1 MSQIKPTEHQIKRL
15 KLYATENHYDLEKLN
30 SWLNKHEYLDNDT
43 RRYKVEGLVLDEKAK
58 NGLLDDYD
66 KKRLEVRRAQ
76 QWGYEERKFPDDTLD
91 GIQSD
96 AICRMPFTGMT
107 VNPDGKLVLCCNSTK
122 INVGHISEVEDLQ
135 EHFTHSPAMNAV
147 RDQMKNGE
155 LPPDECSICIRKRK
169 TGNDTAAIDQW
180 VKRIVPWP
188 PTPDNTI
195 EFLEFTASNM
205 CNQTCTM
212 CGGLYSSKWG
222 DLEREAIDLGLTF
235 RNDSPWR
242 SGDHPIYSISDDDM
256 KKIYKLLPNL
266 KRIMIKGG
274 EPFADKRNIEL
285 IRRCNEMENPPM
297 LSIVTNF
304 AVIVPKVM
312 KLISEYRGYII
323 FNCSIDGL
331 YEQYDWIRGSS
342 FKQTIGNMD
351 RYYEASG
358 LKSNVSLS
366 PTLYSI
372 FNFREAVEFFNA
384 KYCVQKFSI
393 NHVTDPKYTSFGM
406 LDKETLEP
414 LLASYESL
422 RSNFKPLTNI
432 DHVLDREPFSEKHR
446 KQNMPYVKQWITF
459 MNMKR
464 GFKIEDH
471 VPELKAFMK

>member
-1 MSQIKPTEHQIKRL
+1 
-15 KLYATENHYDLEKLN
+15 
-30 SWLNKHEYLDNDT
+30 
-43 RRYKVEGLVLDEKAK
+43 
-58 NGLLDDYD
+58 
-66 KKRLEVRRAQ
+66 
-76 QWGYEERKFPDDTLD
+76 
-91 GIQSD
+91 
-96 AICRMPFTGMT
+96 MPFTGMT
-107 VNPDGKLVLCCNSTK
+107 INPDGKLILCCNSTK
-122 INVGHISEVEDLQ
+122 IDVGHISEVEDLQ

-155 LPPDECSICIRKRK
+155 LPPDRCSVCIRKRK
-169 TGNDTAAIDQW
+169 QGNGTAAIDQW

-188 PTPDNTI
+188 PTPDNRI

-212 CGGLYSSKWG
+212 CGSLYSSKWG
-222 DLEREAIDLGLTF
+222 DLEREAIDFGLTF
-235 RNDSPWR
+235 RNDTPWR
-242 SGDHPIYSISDDDM
+242 SGNHPIYSISDDDM
-256 KKIYKLLPNL
+256 KKIYKLLPHL

-285 IRRCNEMENPPM
+285 IRRCNEMEHPPTM
-297 LSIVTNF
+297 SIVTNF

-312 KLISEYRGYII
+312 KLISEYRGYIN

-351 RYYEASG
+351 RYYEATG
-358 LKSNVSLS
+358 KKSIVALS

-372 FNFREAVEFFNA
+372 FNLREAVEFFNA
-384 KYCVQKFSI
+384 KDAVEAFNF
-393 NHVTDPKYTSFGM
+393 NHVTDPKYTSIGM
-406 LDKETLEP
+406 LEEDILEP

-422 RSNFKPLTNI
+422 RPNKKFITSIN
-432 DHVLDREPFSEKHR
+432 HVLERKPFSEKHR
-446 KQNMPYVKQWITF
+446 KQNMPYVKQWISF

>member
-1 MSQIKPTEHQIKRL
+1 M
-15 KLYATENHYDLEKLN
+15 
-30 SWLNKHEYLDNDT
+30 
-43 RRYKVEGLVLDEKAK
+43 RRYRVEGLVLDQKSK
-58 NGLLDDYD
+58 NGLLTEDD
-66 KKRLEVRRAQ
+66 KSRLKVRKAQ
-76 QWGYEERKFPDDTLD
+76 LYEFHNREHPADSLD

-96 AICRMPFTGMT
+96 GICRLPFTGMT
-107 VNPDGKLVLCCNSTK
+107 INPDGKLVLCCNSTK
-122 INVGHISEVEDLQ
+122 IDVGHISEVEDLQ
-135 EHFTHSPAMNAV
+135 EYFTHSSAYNAV
-147 RDQMKNGE
+147 RDEMKNGD
-155 LPPDECSICIRKRK
+155 LPPDRCQICVRKRK
-169 TGNDTAAIDQW
+169 EGKSTASRSSAAIDQW

-188 PTPDNTI
+188 PTPNNTI

-212 CGGLYSSKWG
+212 CGSLYSSKWG
-222 DLEREAIDLGLTF
+222 DLEREAIDFGLTF
-235 RNDSPWR
+235 RNDTPWR

-256 KKIYKLLPNL
+256 KKIYKLLPHL

-285 IRRCNEMENPPM
+285 IRRCNEMENPPRV
-297 LSIVTNF
+297 SIVTNF

-312 KLISEYRGYII
+312 KLLTEYRGFIW

-331 YEQYDWIRGSS
+331 YKQYDWIRGSS
-342 FKQTIGNMD
+342 FEQTVGNMD
-351 RYYEASG
+351 RYYEATG
-358 LKSNVSLS
+358 LKSNVSIS

-372 FNFREAVEFFNA
+372 FNVREAIEFFNA
-384 KYCVQKFSI
+384 KDCVQNFNI

-422 RSNFKPLTNI
+422 RSNDKHLTSIN
-432 DHVLDREPFSEKHR
+432 HLLNRKPFSEKHR
-446 KQNMPYVKQWITF
+446 KQNMPYVKQWISF

>member
-1 MSQIKPTEHQIKRL
+1 MIYQTEPLHISADK
-15 KLYATENHYDLEKLN
+15 
-30 SWLNKHEYLDNDT
+30 WP
-43 RRYKVEGLVLDEKAK
+43 EGISADSA
-58 NGLLDDYD
+58 
-66 KKRLEVRRAQ
+66 
-76 QWGYEERKFPDDTLD
+76 D
-91 GIQSD
+91 GIQSA
-96 AICRMPFTGMT
+96 AICRMAFNGMT
-107 VNPDGKLVLCCNSTK
+107 INPDGRLILCCNST
-122 INVGHISEVEDLQ
+122 IHDIGHISEIEDLQ
-135 EHFTHSPAMNAV
+135 EHFTHGSAMNAV
-147 RDQMKNGE
+147 RTQMKNGI
-155 LPPDECSICIRKRK
+155 LPPDKCKICIRKRK
-169 TGNDTAAIDQW
+169 AGNNTAAIDGW
-180 VKRIVPWP
+180 VKRMVPWP
-188 PTPDNTI
+188 PTPENTI

-212 CGGLYSSKWG
+212 CGSLYSSKWG
-222 DLEREAIDLGLTF
+222 PVEREAIDFGLTF
-235 RNDSPWR
+235 RNDTPWR
-242 SGDHPIYSISDDDM
+242 SGNHPIYSISDDDM
-256 KKIYKLLPNL
+256 KKIYKLLPHL

-285 IRRCNEMENPPM
+285 IRRCNEMEYPPTM
-297 LSIVTNF
+297 SIVTNF

-351 RYYEASG
+351 RYYEATG

-384 KYCVQKFSI
+384 KEGVRKLSV

-422 RSNFKPLTNI
+422 RSNIKPLINI

-446 KQNMPYVKQWITF
+446 KQNTPYVKQWISF

-464 GFKIEDH
+464 GFKIEDY